1 MCKIS
6 KVSLR
11 LAVPELLIL
20 VRRTT
25 SCGVFCCC
33 FIRTHVLFPIQC
45 CLYLWIV
52 NSILVPSVSLTFTFS
67 HYMYIQKKKKR
78 KKKDPKPPKT
88 GALISYRITMYYN
101 FDMILV
107 ILDGM
112 INSKVDL
119 ILHFYVLT
127 VIKA

>member
-1 MCKIS
+1 MLLVSVDCQFYIS
-6 KVSLR
+6 PFRFLW
-11 LAVPELLIL
+11 PLLS
-20 VRRTT
+20 RTT
-25 SCGVFCCC
+25 
-33 FIRTHVLFPIQC
+33 
-45 CLYLWIV
+45 
-52 NSILVPSVSLTFTFS
+52 
-67 HYMYIQKKKKR
+67 KKKKKK
-78 KKKDPKPPKT
+78 KKKDPKPTKT